1 MRKNV
6 ITKSK
11 KQISLEERIA
21 REQEKLQEL
30 NAVMEARKQKLEGRL
45 RQLISA
51 EFTKNLEDFADFA
64 DDELEA
70 IIKAAMNSKDCKDKI
85 EEYRKASEGEQSKAG
100 EVGGQ
105 KARDKQKKLGQP
117 ADKSKEQAS
126 KDVKPTEASAQPQT
140 EQKKGTPALDITG
153 KEEVSNASKVKS
165 MVDARPWSN

>member
-70 IIKAAMNSKDCKDKI
+70 IIKAAMNSKECKDKI
-85 EEYRKASEGEQSKAG
+85 EEYRKVAEADQNKAG

-105 KARDKQKKLGQP
+105 KASLQISLRSRQ
-117 ADKSKEQAS
+117 
-126 KDVKPTEASAQPQT
+126 VK
-140 EQKKGTPALDITG
+140 
-153 KEEVSNASKVKS
+153 
-165 MVDARPWSN
+165 M

>member
-30 NAVMEARKQKLEGRL
+30 NAIMEARKQRLEERL
-45 RQLISA
+45 RKLIST

-100 EVGGQ
+100 EAGGQ
-105 KARDKQKKLGQP
+105 KARDKQKKPGQA
-117 ADKSKEQAS
+117 ADKSKEQAN
-126 KDVKPTEASAQPQT
+126 KEVKPMETSIQPQA
-140 EQKKGTPALDITG
+140 EQKKEDNSQGSGWPI
-153 KEEVSNASKVKS
+153 
-165 MVDARPWSN
+165 

>member
-30 NAVMEARKQKLEGRL
+30 NAVMEARKQKLEDRL

-85 EEYRKASEGEQSKAG
+85 EEYRKAAEGEQSKAG
-100 EVGGQ
+100 EESGQ
-105 KARDKQKKLGQP
+105 KARDKQKKPGQT
-117 ADKSKEQAS
+117 ADKPKEQAN
-126 KDVKPTEASAQPQT
+126 KDIKSGDAIAQKQT
-140 EQKKGTPALDITG
+140 EQQKNMPASDAAG

-165 MVDARPWSN
+165 MVDSLQWSN